1 MAVLLYSAFASALLV
16 PGGPAAVARGRAAV
30 RMAALPFGAPLA
42 TLLEQHRAEV
52 DELASRTASERGAD
66 ENESWLLRFVLESES
81 VDDAVAS
88 VNKVLQ
94 WRRGEGKP
102 IVDAAAAAYEAA
114 TAGGGW
120 NNEAAIGAAPNAAV
134 ICKYLKAS
142 QIQTIPDPQ
151 RGYLIYVIR
160 ASAIE
165 DKALMSEVSQDELS
179 DFFVFAK
186 ELNGRVAL
194 ARSEATGK
202 LIGLV
207 TANDLSGISL
217 TGSGEFRSALSLAS
231 KRTAPLY
238 PGIAGPTLLLNL
250 PPLLSAL
257 VGLFKPIF
265 PKKVQEKLKF
275 ESGPLKKIK
284 DLEELLQEKGGAPN
298 ERRLQFLN
306 EIGDVLAA

>member
-1 MAVLLYSAFASALLV
+1 MEAVVCGVGGERVSSAHMTRAISNRHAPPQLAEGIASTQAQALQSLWWVVAVVASGWYMELKKASSKASKKTKSGEFLHTPHLAPMAVLLYSAFASALLV

-165 DKALMSEVSQDELS
+165 DKALTSRLYVATHSSPLMSHP
-179 DFFVFAK
+179 
-186 ELNGRVAL
+186 
-194 ARSEATGK
+194 
-202 LIGLV
+202 I
-207 TANDLSGISL
+207 
-217 TGSGEFRSALSLAS
+217 
-231 KRTAPLY
+231 
-238 PGIAGPTLLLNL
+238 L
-250 PPLLSAL
+250 PH
-257 VGLFKPIF
+257 
-265 PKKVQEKLKF
+265 
-275 ESGPLKKIK
+275 
-284 DLEELLQEKGGAPN
+284 
-298 ERRLQFLN
+298 
-306 EIGDVLAA
+306 

>member
-120 NNEAAIGAAPNAAV
+120 NNEAAIGAAPHAAV

-142 QIQTIPDPQ
+142 QIQTIPDPA

-165 DKALMSEVSQDELS
+165 DKARMS
-179 DFFVFAK
+179 
-186 ELNGRVAL
+186 R
-194 ARSEATGK
+194 
-202 LIGLV
+202 
-207 TANDLSGISL
+207 
-217 TGSGEFRSALSLAS
+217 
-231 KRTAPLY
+231 
-238 PGIAGPTLLLNL
+238 
-250 PPLLSAL
+250 
-257 VGLFKPIF
+257 
-265 PKKVQEKLKF
+265 
-275 ESGPLKKIK
+275 
-284 DLEELLQEKGGAPN
+284 
-298 ERRLQFLN
+298 
-306 EIGDVLAA
+306 